1 MHIESKLVGFSEVSF
16 ADILRDIAGDLDKF
30 NQLKSEWNAYKTF
43 LQEKYPA
50 ENWRFT
56 CEYHQRI
63 DALIN
68 GAE

>member
-1 MHIESKLVGFSEVSF
+1 MHIESKLVGFSELSF
-16 ADILRDIAGDLDKF
+16 ADLFREVANDLDKLE
-30 NQLKSEWNAYKTF
+30 QLKSEWAAYKAF

-63 DALIN
+63 DAIVN
-68 GAE
+68 G